1 MKNKFG
7 KYKDTLWSI
16 PFNQYGIHTMQ
27 KRKQLDF

>member
-16 PFNQYGIHTMQ
+16 PFNYGIHTMQ
-27 KRKQLDF
+27 KRKQLNF